1 MGQNS
6 PPVPSISG
14 RQAWASSADARVHRA
29 NVVAGIPG
37 GLAYGDSIVAPCNLN
52 RRNGLQTSISIAD
65 RLKEEAQEAQ
75 VFAPGDQPSN
85 MGGSKKRLHRWHG
98 F

>member
-1 MGQNS
+1 M
-6 PPVPSISG
+6 
-14 RQAWASSADARVHRA
+14 ASSADARVHRA
-29 NVVAGIPG
+29 NVRREFLG
-37 GLAYGDSIVAPCNLN
+37 GLHTETLLWHLPSQS
-52 RRNGLQTSISIAD
+52 RNGLQTSIAIAN

-85 MGGSKKRLHRWHG
+85 MGGSKKRLRRWHG